1 MNRIISLLMVAGALP
16 ATSAAAQTAPTSAP
30 ASQPLGGPLIP
41 GVCLLSREAIFA
53 NAKVARAANERLQQ
67 LATEAQAEVDAE
79 RKPVEEEV
87 KKFQAESARLSPEQ
101 RTQREQALNARL
113 QPLQAKAQLRAREI
127 EATRTRALGRISD
140 EAQPVIAQVYRA
152 KNCGLL
158 LDRGSVLGGNFGND
172 LTPATVQA
180 LDAKTSTITFNR
192 ETLPP
197 APAAPAT
204 NR

>member
-1 MNRIISLLMVAGALP
+1 MTRIFPVL
-16 ATSAAAQTAPTSAP
+16 ATAAMLAAPTAIAQTAPAAP
-30 ASQPLGGPLIP
+30 AGQPLGGPLIP

-67 LATEAQAEVDAE
+67 LAAEAQAEVDAE
-79 RKPVEEEV
+79 RKPIEDEV
-87 KKFQAESARLSPEQ
+87 KKFQAESAKLSAEQ
-101 RTQREQALNARL
+101 RTQREQALNTRM
-113 QPLQAKAQLRAREI
+113 QPLQAKAQLRSREI
-127 EATRTRALGRISD
+127 EATRARALGRVSD
-140 EAQPVIAQVYRA
+140 EAQPVIAQVYKG

-172 LTPATVQA
+172 LTPAVVQA

-197 APAAPAT
+197 APPASAT

>member
-1 MNRIISLLMVAGALP
+1 MNHILPLLVAAAMFSAPG
-16 ATSAAAQTAPTSAP
+16 AAAQTVPAAP
-30 ASQPLGGPLIP
+30 AGQPLGGPLIA

-53 NAKVARAANERLQQ
+53 NAKIARAANERLQQ
-67 LATEAQAEVDAE
+67 LAAEAQAEVDAE
-79 RKPVEEEV
+79 RKPVEEEL
-87 KKFQAESARLSPEQ
+87 KKFRAESAKLSPEQ

-127 EATRTRALGRISD
+127 EATRARALGRISD

-158 LDRGSVLGGNFGND
+158 IDRGSVLGGNFGND
-172 LTPATVQA
+172 LTPAAVQA
-180 LDAKTSTITFNR
+180 LDAKISTITFNR

-197 APAAPAT
+197 APATSAT
-204 NR
+204 TR